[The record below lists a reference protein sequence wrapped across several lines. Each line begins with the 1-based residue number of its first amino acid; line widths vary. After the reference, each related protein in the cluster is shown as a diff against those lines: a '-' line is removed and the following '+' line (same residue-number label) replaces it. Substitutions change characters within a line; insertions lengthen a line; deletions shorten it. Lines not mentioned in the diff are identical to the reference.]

1 MRRSTTEEA
10 ARRMTKE
17 EERIRGRIV
26 AKDRKR
32 TFTGRKML
40 PRDRAGREFQ
50 KGWASVNRDFAFR

>member
-1 MRRSTTEEA
+1 
-10 ARRMTKE
+10 MTKE

-50 KGWASVNRDFAFR
+50 KGWAPVNRDFAIR